1 MLKTTKNIVLKLQ
14 CQRLRA
20 AKDYSRYT
28 IRFKR
33 EEIKM
38 QAWEDHHKAKIEA
51 EMRKLKK
58 LCWDPK
64 DKSPGCIA

>member
-51 EMRKLKK
+51 EMRKLK
-58 LCWDPK
+58 
-64 DKSPGCIA
+64 